1 MPRYME
7 YEELPLFIHPN
18 FREVIVH
25 HDGHKPP
32 LLKKEQAAPK
42 RKGCV
47 SKCGMTYYSVCVC
60 REVAETEG
68 FLAFCTKLV
77 CMYS

>member
-32 LLKKEQAAPK
+32 ILKKEQAAPR
-42 RKGCV
+42 RKECV
-47 SKCGMTYYSVCVC
+47 SQCIMTWHSVC

-68 FLAFCTKLV
+68 FLAFRMKPV